1 MKLTK
6 NLKALILLF
15 IICFNAVESTYK
27 NSMKLR
33 KIRISRSS
41 KTSKKSKD
49 GEGSIMSTVF
59 NYLKKELTDPENIL
73 YFVLGVL
80 SVFWSSIE
88 EFYHK
93 FRPKVGI
100 LKTCISA
107 AKISFKVVSE
117 SLDQKDDEDKE
128 LEKNHELLTFLAKM
142 ESKEKQKNYCEKV
155 KREIDGVFDE
165 AELKKNDR
173 NYGPLDLLLLW
184 WNQNGKKSFV
194 SSQEY
199 CDQVDILKKYRKQN
213 LIEKYGSLQQYK
225 QQCIYFKDLDCETM
239 EVETGIIEF
248 VSKAYKYF
256 KYVHTVEKCIVKVL
270 GESDFI
276 QDTISDLLTGAAGFA
291 ANIFSFGAWG
301 GIKGAYKIF
310 KLASDLKKSVEKFR
324 HDLPFNVGKIVGRG
338 IEIAKSILLGKKKR
352 RNNRK

>member
-15 IICFNAVESTYK
+15 IICFNSVESTYK
-27 NSMKLR
+27 NSLKLR
-33 KIRISRSS
+33 KIRINRSS
-41 KTSKKSKD
+41 KTSKKSKN
-49 GEGSIMSTVF
+49 GTIMSTVF
-59 NYLKKELTDPENIL
+59 NYLKKEVTDPENIL

-80 SVFWSSIE
+80 SVFWTSIE

-117 SLDQKDDEDKE
+117 TLDQKDDEDKE
-128 LEKNHELLTFLAKM
+128 LEKNRELLSFLAAM

-155 KREIDGVFDE
+155 KREIDNVFDE

-194 SSQEY
+194 SNEEY
-199 CDQVDILKKYRKQN
+199 CDQVDILKKEEN
-213 LIEKYGSLQQYK
+213 
-225 QQCIYFKDLDCETM
+225 
-239 EVETGIIEF
+239 
-248 VSKAYKYF
+248 
-256 KYVHTVEKCIVKVL
+256 
-270 GESDFI
+270 
-276 QDTISDLLTGAAGFA
+276 
-291 ANIFSFGAWG
+291 
-301 GIKGAYKIF
+301 KI
-310 KLASDLKKSVEKFR
+310 
-324 HDLPFNVGKIVGRG
+324 
-338 IEIAKSILLGKKKR
+338 
-352 RNNRK
+352 